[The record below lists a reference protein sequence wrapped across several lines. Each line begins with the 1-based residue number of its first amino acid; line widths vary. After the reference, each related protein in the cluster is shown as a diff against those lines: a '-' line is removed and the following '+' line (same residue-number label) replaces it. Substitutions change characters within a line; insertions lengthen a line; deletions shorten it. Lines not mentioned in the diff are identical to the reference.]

1 VNIGDYSTPLLMFA
15 STVAICFASAI
26 IPLVNME
33 LFVIFLGSV
42 APPPLLPAL
51 LIVGTL
57 SHMLGKSVM
66 YAAGRAFDKLPPGA
80 LKRRVAAAREKVQ
93 DRPNLGAAVI
103 LTSAFTGLPPFYA
116 VTVLSGVVRY
126 NFLWFFVA
134 GFGGRLLRFGALIL
148 LPQLGRS

>member
-1 VNIGDYSTPLLMFA
+1 MFA

-33 LFVIFLGSV
+33 LYVIFLGSV
-42 APPPLLPAL
+42 APPPLLPVL
-51 LIVGTL
+51 LITGTF

-80 LKRRVAAAREKVQ
+80 LQRRVAAAREKVH

-103 LTSAFTGLPPFYA
+103 LTSAIVGLPPFYA
-116 VTVLSGVVRY
+116 MTVLCGAMRY
-126 NFLWFFVA
+126 NFLWFFAA
-134 GFGGRLLRFGALIL
+134 GFLGRLLRFGALIF
-148 LPQLGRS
+148 LPQLFRS